1 VTAKFFDGSAVVDNE
16 LKLACL
22 EYAVFPLITCDILTR
37 DYLKVFTS
45 MYTNMALSCKATID
59 YLAALVRLNRVS

>member
-1 VTAKFFDGSAVVDNE
+1 VTAKFFYGSAVVDNE

-22 EYAVFPLITCDILTR
+22 EYVAFPLITCDILTR
-37 DYLKVFTS
+37 NYLEVFIS
-45 MYTNMALSCKATID
+45 MHANIVLPCKATTD